1 MIRSFLLTVGL
12 VCVLVL
18 GAGGA
23 AQAIFIE
30 KPLDDPA
37 EEARAQRLMKEL
49 RCLVCQNQSIS
60 ESNAGLAQDLRVLLR
75 ERLDAGD
82 SDREALD
89 FMVVR
94 YGDWVLL
101 EPPVKSTTYILW
113 AGPAVIVLVV
123 LIFLTIF
130 LRNRSRQ
137 VATQGAGP
145 AAKTLSEAE
154 RAELDRYLMQD
165 AADNPGGNRDNKGA

>member
-1 MIRSFLLTVGL
+1 MIRSFLLTFGL
-12 VCVLVL
+12 VLVLAL
-18 GAGGA
+18 GAGGG

-82 SDREALD
+82 SDQEALD

-123 LIFLTIF
+123 LVFLMLF
-130 LRNRSRQ
+130 LRNRKQ
-137 VATQGAGP
+137 QIATAGPGP
-145 AAKTLSEAE
+145 AAKALSDEE
-154 RAELDRYLMQD
+154 RAELDQYLMQD